1 MLDMRTGSPED
12 ASIGDLFHQLVNDGR
27 AYVSAEANLYKQVA
41 RYRFGKA
48 KVGVV
53 ALAVG
58 GVLAL
63 GALIALMVG
72 IMMDIG
78 DALDSYALGGVVVLA
93 VTGAVAFLLFRWG
106 AARMSALS
114 GDPEE
119 KAALAAGEARP

>member
-48 KVGVV
+48 KVGVA
-53 ALAVG
+53 ALAAG

-78 DALDSYALGGVVVLA
+78 DALDSFALGGVVVLA

-106 AARMSALS
+106 AAKMAALS

-119 KAALAAGEARP
+119 KAALVAGETRP

>member
-48 KVGVV
+48 KVGMA
-53 ALAVG
+53 ALAAG
-58 GVLAL
+58 GVLAV

-78 DALDSYALGGVVVLA
+78 DALDSFALGGVVVLA

-106 AARMSALS
+106 AAKRAALS

-119 KAALAAGEARP
+119 KAALVAGETRP

>member
-12 ASIGDLFHQLVNDGR
+12 ASIGDLFHQLVDDGR
-27 AYVSAEANLYKQVA
+27 AYVSAEASLYKQVA

-53 ALAVG
+53 ALAAG

-78 DALDSYALGGVVVLA
+78 DALDSFALGGVVVLA

-106 AARMSALS
+106 AARMAALS

-119 KAALAAGEARP
+119 KAALAAGETRP

>member
-48 KVGVV
+48 KVGVA
-53 ALAVG
+53 ALAAG

-78 DALDSYALGGVVVLA
+78 DALDSFALGGVVVLA

-106 AARMSALS
+106 AGRMSALS

-119 KAALAAGEARP
+119 KAALAAGETRP

>member
-48 KVGVV
+48 KVGVA
-53 ALAVG
+53 ALAAG

-78 DALDSYALGGVVVLA
+78 DALESFALGGVVVLA

-106 AARMSALS
+106 AGRMSALS

-119 KAALAAGEARP
+119 KAALAAGETRP